1 MRVLVCLK
9 KLGLQRFEIVELHR
23 RPRTRRTKIPPDNAV
38 FCYTI
43 YYTIMRTTIFIE
55 QRCQRRIF

>member
-1 MRVLVCLK
+1 MRVFVCLK
-9 KLGLQRFEIVELHR
+9 FLDLQRFGIVELHR

-43 YYTIMRTTIFIE
+43 YYTIERTTILLNIGAGF
-55 QRCQRRIF
+55 FN